1 MSKTKSSIF
10 PLVLLILLAFIVVIT
25 IFGYAYF
32 NNQLQPVSSNS
43 ESTSFIV
50 NKGQSIDGIGQA
62 LAAAHLIRS
71 PLIFKLVIVQNN
83 LGKKIQA
90 GTFKLSGSMSTPEI
104 AQNLTHGIEQGV
116 TVTLLEG
123 WRREEFAT
131 ALKQA
136 YLSKG
141 LPFDSNQFL
150 TLTKDKEGYLYPDTY
165 EFPLNAS
172 ESAIVDR
179 LTATF
184 NDHVTVGLAQAIKDS
199 HKSLT
204 DVIILASLVER
215 EARSDT
221 ARQMVAGIL
230 NNRLTAGWPLQ
241 IDATVQYVIG
251 YDKADQT
258 WWKPP
263 LALDT
268 KIQSP
273 YNTYLNPGLP
283 PGPIC
288 SPSLSSINAVL
299 NPTPSDY
306 WFYLTGNDNQM
317 HYAKTVSEHNQNIAK
332 YLK

>member
-10 PLVLLILLAFIVVIT
+10 PLVLLTFLAFIVVIT
-25 IFGYAYF
+25 ILGYAYF
-32 NNQLQPVSSNS
+32 NNQLQPVSSNL
-43 ESTSFIV
+43 ESTTFIV

-90 GTFKLSGSMSTPEI
+90 GTFKLSSSMSTPEI
-104 AQNLTHGIEQGV
+104 AQNLTHGTELGV

-123 WRREEFAT
+123 WRREEFA
-131 ALKQA
+131 AAIKQA
-136 YLSKG
+136 YSTKG
-141 LPFDSNQFL
+141 LLFDVNKFL
-150 TLTKDKEGYLYPDTY
+150 YLTKNNEGYLFPDTY
-165 EFPLNAS
+165 EFAQNAT
-172 ESAIVDR
+172 ESAIVDQ

-184 NDHVTVGLAQAIKDS
+184 NNHVAEGLAQEIKDS

-204 DVIILASLVER
+204 DIIILASLVER

-241 IDATVQYVIG
+241 IDATVQYALG

-288 SPSLSSINAVL
+288 SPSLSSIKAVL
-299 NPTPSDY
+299 YPTPSDY

-317 HYAKTVSEHNQNIAK
+317 HYAKTIAEHNQNIAK